1 MSNAGKRTLSFAA
14 ALICIILYA
23 AAMIYGAGRIYI
35 NYSGRTVLAENEFNE
50 ILDRASGAAVL
61 GFMSSAYQEVIQDTI
76 RDSVTLLGV
85 IISGS
90 NGEFSFERQ
99 NGSVIESV
107 GNSLRFKTGFGI
119 AKDPLFRGIWI
130 EGQRNTTVRAIY
142 SYIDYNLFIQVLK
155 DTLFIILLIVAFA
168 VFVLILEINIKA
180 RWQSQT
186 VPVPEYRQAQPDIP
200 SPAVQR
206 PAPEI
211 KREEGTPK
219 GLYSPRGIGWESYT
233 AERLESELHRCAT
246 LEEDLVLIEME
257 SGRSRFGEE
266 TYKKL
271 IIEVV
276 RFFTQRDLI
285 FEKGEQG
292 ITLIIPALTLE
303 QGFSKSEEFRN
314 KINNNLIDSSG
325 ADLEL
330 CMGLSSRAGRL
341 VEADRLIFEASQAL
355 VKAVNDPDSPIVAF
369 KSDPEK
375 YRDFISKR
383 KKS

>member
-1 MSNAGKRTLSFAA
+1 
-14 ALICIILYA
+14 
-23 AAMIYGAGRIYI
+23 MIYGAGRIYV
-35 NYSGRTVLAENEFNE
+35 NYSSRTVLAENEFNE
-50 ILDRASGAAVL
+50 ILDRASGAAIL
-61 GFMSSAYQEVIQDTI
+61 GFMSNAYQEVIHDAI

-90 NGEFSFERQ
+90 NGEFGFERQ
-99 NGSVIESV
+99 SGSVIDWV
-107 GNSLRFKTGFGI
+107 GNSPRFKTGFGI
-119 AKDPLFRGIWI
+119 AKDPLFKGIWV

-168 VFVLILEINIKA
+168 VFVLILELNIKA
-180 RWQSQT
+180 REQSQT
-186 VPVPEYRQAQPDIP
+186 VPVPEYRQAQPDV
-200 SPAVQR
+200 SR
-206 PAPEI
+206 PAAQRQVPETYE
-211 KREEGTPK
+211 KDESPK
-219 GLYSPRGIGWESYT
+219 GLFSPRGIGWESYT
-233 AERLESELHRCAT
+233 AERLDSELHRCAT

-257 SGRSRFGEE
+257 SGKNRLGEE

-314 KINNNLIDSSG
+314 KIISHLIDSSG
-325 ADLEL
+325 VSLEL
-330 CMGLSSRAGRL
+330 FMGLSSRAGRL

-355 VKAVNDPDSPIVAF
+355 VRAINDPDSPIVAF

-383 KKS
+383 KK